1 MNTQDWKILEKSE
14 YGFLDSL
21 DLKQIICENRDK
33 DCYRIMHIIEDR
45 YEDAYLKSNTVNDEC
60 LFNTINEEDFI
71 TYIHKRY
78 GIQFF
83 EETRY
88 YFDI

>member
-14 YGFLDSL
+14 YDFLDSL
-21 DLKQIICENRDK
+21 DLKQIIYENKDK
-33 DCYRIMHIIEDR
+33 DCYKIRQIIEDK
-45 YEDAYLKSNTVNDEC
+45 YEDEYIEKNTVGDEC
-60 LFNTINEEDFI
+60 LFNTINVEDFI
-71 TYIHKRY
+71 AYIHKRY

-83 EETRY
+83 DETLY